1 MNFKTLNMRKYIIP
15 FLFLSVTLLTLSCGP
30 SVRVVDSWKAPDI
43 LESKSDH
50 FLVMA
55 RVDDMVGRQRFE
67 QEIASRLREGG
78 MDAVES
84 YKKYPE
90 LNLNLEMDPAQIDEL
105 ETKLSKD
112 GINGIVLTVIKDMKT
127 EINTTTTGGGYG
139 GGYYP
144 HFNGYYG
151 SYYSPYGYG
160 GSYMS
165 TSSRTYE
172 SEIYK
177 LETVV
182 FDLDRPGDQMIAVIA
197 VNVTDPKSVSEVAPK
212 YSEQLAKQFKAGK
225 E

>member
-1 MNFKTLNMRKYIIP
+1 MKLKIFNMKKFIIP
-15 FLFLSVTLLTLSCGP
+15 FLFLVMTMLTLSCGP

-67 QEIASRLREGG
+67 QEIASRLRESG

-127 EINTTTTGGGYG
+127 EINTTTTGSGYG

-151 SYYSPYGYG
+151 AYYSPYGHG
-160 GSYMS
+160 GAYMS
-165 TSSRTYE
+165 SSSRTYE

-177 LETVV
+177 LETVI

-197 VNVTDPKSVSEVAPK
+197 VNVTDPKSAAEVAPK
-212 YSEQLAKQFKAGK
+212 YSDQLAKQFKAGK

>member
-1 MNFKTLNMRKYIIP
+1 MEFKILNMRKYIIL
-15 FLFLSVTLLTLSCGP
+15 FLFLAVTMLTLSCGP
-30 SVRVVDSWKAPDI
+30 SVRVVDSWKSPDI

-67 QEIASRLREGG
+67 QEIANRLRESG

-90 LNLNLEMDPAQIDEL
+90 LNLNLEMDPAQIGEL

-127 EINTTTTGGGYG
+127 EINTTTTGSGYGGGYG

-151 SYYSPYGYG
+151 AYYSPYGYG

-165 TSSRTYE
+165 SSSRTYE
-172 SEIYK
+172 SDIYK
-177 LETVV
+177 LETVI
-182 FDLDRPGDQMIAVIA
+182 FDLDRPGDQMIAVI
-197 VNVTDPKSVSEVAPK
+197 SVKGCSA
-212 YSEQLAKQFKAGK
+212 SGTHIAT
-225 E
+225 

>member
-1 MNFKTLNMRKYIIP
+1 MKKFLKAL
-15 FLFLSVTLLTLSCGP
+15 LFLMITVLLSSCGP
-30 SVRVVDSWKAPDI
+30 SVSVTDSWKAPDI

-84 YKKYPE
+84 YKKYPNM
-90 LNLNLEMDPAQIDEL
+90 NLNLKMDPAQIDEL
-105 ETKLSKD
+105 ETQLSKD

-127 EINTTTTGGGYG
+127 EINTTSTGGYH

-144 HFNGYYG
+144 HFGGYYG

-160 GSYMS
+160 GSYTS
-165 TSSRTYE
+165 ASSRTYE
-172 SEIYK
+172 SDIYK

-182 FDLDRPGDQMIAVIA
+182 FDLDRKGDQMVAVIS
-197 VNVTDPKSVSEVAPK
+197 VNITNPKSASEVAPK
-212 YSEQLAKQFKAGK
+212 YSEQLAKQFKEGK
-225 E
+225 K